1 MGESIGCVALH
12 NTLSRPILL
21 TSQTKSD
28 YTQPMETHLNIS
40 QAKATFSAV
49 VERAAA
55 GESIII
61 TKMGKPVAKVSAI
74 EPTQKKPLWGAMA
87 GHDFKIADDFD
98 ELPDEI
104 ARAFGMID

>member
-1 MGESIGCVALH
+1 
-12 NTLSRPILL
+12 
-21 TSQTKSD
+21 
-28 YTQPMETHLNIS
+28 METHLNIS

>member
-1 MGESIGCVALH
+1 
-12 NTLSRPILL
+12 
-21 TSQTKSD
+21 
-28 YTQPMETHLNIS
+28 METHLNIS

-55 GESIII
+55 GEDFII
-61 TKMGKPVAKVSAI
+61 TKMGKPYAKVTKI
-74 EPTQKKPLWGAMA
+74 EEPKKKKLLGLYE

-98 ELPDEI
+98 EWPEDI